1 MDERERRIGENEA
14 LFRQVNEQV
23 ESINETFSTLT
34 DHMVIVCECGDR
46 NCLEQIEI
54 SLEAYEALRS
64 DPALFAIKPGHEI
77 PDVEDV
83 VSRNDRYWVVAKH
96 AGALTMLAE
105 RLDPR
110 RP

>member
-23 ESINETFSTLT
+23 ESLNETFSTLT
-34 DHMVIVCECGDR
+34 DRMVIVCECGDES
-46 NCLEQIEI
+46 CLEQIEI

-83 VSRNDRYWVVAKH
+83 VSRNDRYWVVAKR
-96 AGALTMLAE
+96 AGEVTMLAE

-110 RP
+110 RA